1 MRTNNYLGSRD
12 ENRGIVLFCLVFGV
26 LLAIGLGITFVV
38 NSNTKDSGVKSQNAI
53 SSLVE
58 KEVCDI
64 NTFEEN
70 DGKLLIEGIL
80 SEEVNEYIIRRL
92 QEVEIVLKDSKGDK
106 YEYPTDY
113 YISTEGVEFSS
124 ILEDE
129 KESNIN
135 LNDISSGEYFVLLR
149 VKYESS
155 NNEEGFIYRYYTLKN
170 NTENNNVEYDGTNI
184 YFDSLEN
191 SITYLTIEKK

>member
-170 NTENNNVEYDGTNI
+170 NTENNNVEYEGTNI

>member
-38 NSNTKDSGVKSQNAI
+38 NSNTKDNGVKSQNAI
-53 SSLVE
+53 SSIVE
-58 KEVCDI
+58 NEICDI
-64 NTFEEN
+64 NTFEEHN
-70 DGKLLIEGIL
+70 GNLVIEGIL

-92 QEVEIVLKDSKGDK
+92 QNVEIVLKDSKGDK
-106 YEYPTDY
+106 YEYSTDY

-124 ILEDE
+124 ILEEE
-129 KESNIN
+129 KESKIN
-135 LNDISSGEYFVLLR
+135 LEDILSGEYYVLLR
-149 VKYESS
+149 VKYEST
-155 NNEEGFIYRYYTLKN
+155 NNENGFIYKYYTFKN
-170 NTENNNVEYDGTNI
+170 NTENNNIEFDGINV
-184 YFDSLEN
+184 YFDSLED

>member
-170 NTENNNVEYDGTNI
+170 NTENNNVEYEGTDI